1 MRACYNACV
10 LVKSDAEWRFNADWS
25 NALFERIL
33 CAAAAVATIAGFILE
48 VWREMKSNAHED
60 DKGRKKK
67 GRS

>member
-1 MRACYNACV
+1 MQIGAT
-10 LVKSDAEWRFNADWS
+10 LM
-25 NALFERIL
+25 FERIL